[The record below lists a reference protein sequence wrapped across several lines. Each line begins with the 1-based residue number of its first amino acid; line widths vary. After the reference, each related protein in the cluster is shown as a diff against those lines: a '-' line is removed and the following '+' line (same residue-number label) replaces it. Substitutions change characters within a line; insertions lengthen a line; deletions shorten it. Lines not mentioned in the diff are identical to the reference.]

1 MKNGNVIIAKG
12 LGDGSV
18 SAADLALINQYT
30 RKELTA
36 EDVYV
41 FPVVMCDNEVD
52 RDFDKFTVAALNGLA
67 EKFLGKT
74 VIFSHDRRAENQT
87 GRIFST
93 EVTAAAGKV
102 TFDGEP
108 LYQLIGKVYILKAEW
123 TQWII
128 DSIDGGILKEVS
140 VNCRIK
146 KSLCSLCGEE
156 YYSGRC
162 EHYKGHQYEGKT
174 CFTYLD
180 GAEDAYELSFVS
192 VPAQPGAGII
202 KSKWYEGDDTL
213 KKGAK
218 NCMNYEE
225 LKKALSGMGVDLDG
239 IATEKGKVP
248 ELNVILD
255 AMKSKLD
262 EVKAAGEADKY
273 LTAEAVKS
281 AMGKDMTADEVI
293 TALKE
298 GAVHE
303 VKSKAY
309 DAIKAKSIDNAIAA
323 GIKAQGDSFDEK
335 RYRKLFESIEVG
347 EVDDWTADFE
357 KQAAA
362 ALNAGRISEDKGV
375 NSLALGN
382 LDDYKI

>member
-12 LGDGSV
+12 LDGGSV
-18 SAADLALINQYT
+18 TADDLALINRYT

-67 EKFLGKT
+67 EKFIGKT

-93 EVTAAAGKV
+93 EVAAVAGQK

-140 VNCRIK
+140 VNCNMSK
-146 KSLCSLCGEE
+146 CKCSICGED
-156 YYSGRC
+156 YYRGDCQHFKGR
-162 EHYKGHQYEGKT
+162 QYEGKT

-218 NCMNYEE
+218 SCMNYEE

-239 IATEKGKVP
+239 IAAEKGKIP

-255 AMKSKLD
+255 AVKSKLD
-262 EVKAAGEADKY
+262 EVKSAGSTDKY

-298 GAVHE
+298 SAVHE
-303 VKSKAY
+303 EKSKAY
-309 DAIKAKSIDNAIAA
+309 DAIKAKSVDAAVAA
-323 GIKAQGDSFDEK
+323 GIKAQGNDFDEK
-335 RYRKLFESIEVG
+335 RYRKLFEGLDVG
-347 EVDDWTADFE
+347 EVNDWTADFE

-362 ALNAGRISEDKGV
+362 ALKAGRTSEDKGV
-375 NSLALGN
+375 NSLSIGN
-382 LDDYKI
+382 LDDYKF